1 VNKLLAKMATLMN
14 LTDEAKKYNDIA
26 ANIVAAYNKKFRNAD
41 GTLTTGTQSLYM
53 MLIYYGFATD
63 DNERLFLAQTLAK
76 NVADHGGKIT
86 SGFVGTAHLAPVLSQ
101 YRQVETAFTLL
112 EQEEYLSWMY
122 CINLGATTVWE
133 GWNTYTVEAG
143 FGPHGTN
150 SFNHYSLGS
159 IGDWMFSGL
168 LGIRLNDDQVGFRQ
182 FLLDPQIGGTLTFA
196 RGHYDSIS
204 GHIESSWTWNRE
216 TGAYAYNCTVPAN
229 TRATVFVPADT
240 PNKVTEGKE
249 GKPAYNAEGVT
260 YVGYNGDTKREIFEV
275 ASGSYMFGSNIKP
288 ASN

>member
-1 VNKLLAKMATLMN
+1 MAAVLN
-14 LTDEAKKYNDIA
+14 LTDDAKKYSDIA
-26 ANIVAAYNKKFRNAD
+26 ANMVTAFNKKYRNSD
-41 GTLTTGTQSLYM
+41 GTLNATTQTPYA
-53 MLIYYGFATD
+53 MLVHFGLASD
-63 DNERLFLAQTLAK
+63 DNDRLFLAQTLAK
-76 NVADHGGKIT
+76 NINDHGGKLT
-86 SGFVGTAHLAPVLSQ
+86 SGFIGIAYLTPALSQ
-101 YRQVETAFTLL
+101 FRQVETAFTLL
-112 EQEEYLSWMY
+112 EQEEYPSWIY
-122 CINLGATTVWE
+122 SVNQGATTTWE
-133 GWNTYTVEAG
+133 RWNSFTLDSG
-143 FGPHGTN
+143 FGPVSMN
-150 SFNHYSLGS
+150 SFNHYAFGS
-159 IGDWMFSGL
+159 IGEWMFSGV
-168 LGIRLNDDQVGFRQ
+168 LGIRLNDDQVGYRQ

-204 GHIESSWTWNRE
+204 GHIESSWTWDRG

-240 PNKVTEGKE
+240 PNHVTEGKE